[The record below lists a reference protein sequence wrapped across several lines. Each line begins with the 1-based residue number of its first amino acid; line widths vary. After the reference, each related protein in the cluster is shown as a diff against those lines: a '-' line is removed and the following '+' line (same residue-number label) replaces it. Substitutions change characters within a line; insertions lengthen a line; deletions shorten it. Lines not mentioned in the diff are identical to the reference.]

1 MITKVMFLLSYLWE
15 YNPTELLAI
24 AMIMARGEQFLPHI
38 FLEAVRV
45 TAKENHPVLVDGTI
59 CTRVYPG
66 DEDWIEIEY
75 RGLLERATRDKR
87 FNKYLAKSFFREMLR
102 KLLNPKE

>member
-1 MITKVMFLLSYLWE
+1 MITRVMFFLSYLWE

-38 FLEAVRV
+38 FREAVRV
-45 TAKENHPVLVDGTI
+45 TARTNHPVLVDGTI

-75 RGLLERATRDKR
+75 RGLLERATRDR
-87 FNKYLAKSFFREMLR
+87 EFNRRLTKLFFRDMIREIF
-102 KLLNPKE
+102 K

>member
-38 FLEAVRV
+38 FREAVRV
-45 TAKENHPVLVDGTI
+45 TARTNHPILIDGTV
-59 CTRVYPG
+59 CSELYPG
-66 DEDWIEIEY
+66 DEDWVELEY
-75 RGLLERATRDKR
+75 CELLERAAHDK
-87 FNKYLAKSFFREMLR
+87 KYDRKLKKSFFRDMIREIF
-102 KLLNPKE
+102 K